1 MRSVERLPRPDS
13 LKKNAEQWTNELL
26 DEIKARKSYVKVD
39 EIFKNRYRQEDIK
52 NTLEKMYNRH
62 CCYCESLIGT
72 SSYGRI
78 EHLRPKSLPQ
88 FYQYT
93 YDWDNLHWCCEI
105 CNTSY
110 KRAKWDFQFPILD
123 PSKDDTDRFLH
134 LNLVTGEYEGIGG
147 NGRAR
152 TTISHTGLNR
162 EGLVR
167 ARRRI
172 AIRFL
177 KDFKVHQECGKEKEF
192 CDEWEILKEDMDFP
206 SLYDKLIRS
215 VS

>member
-1 MRSVERLPRPDS
+1 M
-13 LKKNAEQWTNELL
+13 NAEQWTNELL
-26 DEIKARKSYVKVD
+26 DEIKARKSYAKVD

-78 EHLRPKSLPQ
+78 KHLRPKSLPQ

-123 PSKDDTDRFLH
+123 PSKDETDRFLH

-152 TTISHTGLNR
+152 TTISHAGLNR

-177 KDFKVHQECGKEKEF
+177 KDFKVYQECGKEKEF